1 MLCSW
6 RMFGALHFLFS
17 EAKAWLLQC
26 RPPLKG
32 MAGEPSLSRAS
43 MHLDEVWHYCSVAGR
58 SNFDLLSV
66 LFVWTKCTMG
76 PCNNDHNA
84 SPLKNRCIANNT
96 IKSRQQKQWKS
107 TSDLHV
113 CANSQSIHLCKTINQ
128 LCKIFYSCMAS
139 CFLASSFVS
148 SAAGSSFLSA
158 GASSFVS
165 SIGTSFVVTVVVVAN
180 AL

>member
-1 MLCSW
+1 MISVFSVFATNIWFVFSVNSVFLGKAKIPYFSVCFLIFPYTNQLGSLLCSW
-6 RMFGALHFLFS
+6 RSFGALHFLFS
-17 EAKAWLLQC
+17 GAEAWLLQC

-84 SPLKNRCIANNT
+84 SPLNNRCIANNT
-96 IKSRQQKQWKS
+96 IKSRQQKQWNLQVTFMFVQIHS
-107 TSDLHV
+107 PYI
-113 CANSQSIHLCKTINQ
+113 CAKQ
-128 LCKIFYSCMAS
+128 
-139 CFLASSFVS
+139 
-148 SAAGSSFLSA
+148 
-158 GASSFVS
+158 
-165 SIGTSFVVTVVVVAN
+165 
-180 AL
+180 